1 MKLPS
6 ASMYFS
12 PERTIGWA
20 IGTVAIAQV
29 AAATTVS
36 AQPIPA
42 EDGTATQVTPHKD
55 RFDIQGGQRSSDGS
69 NLFHSFDRFDLN
81 EGQTANFILDPTIQN
96 ILGRVVGGDASYIN
110 GLIQVSGGDANLFL
124 LNPAGIV
131 FGSQAR
137 LDVPASFT
145 ATTATGIGFEEG
157 SWFDAF
163 STHSWANL
171 VGEPNAFRFDGTNPG
186 SIANFGEL
194 AVTPGE
200 NISLLGGTILN
211 DGILSAPGGNITLAA
226 IPGENLIRLSAGENL
241 LSLEVSPIENPNFTP
256 LSLPELL
263 TGGNLD
269 DAGSVTVKPDGTVTL
284 TSTQI
289 EPQVGDAIVSGE
301 VSVRGNAH
309 NPTNIQILGNRVGL
323 FGATLDASGDWGGG
337 NIFIGGDFG
346 GLGTLPTAQ
355 QTVVDARTSIF
366 ADALQSGDGGR
377 VSIWADDTTQ
387 FFGHI
392 RARGSVP
399 TPHTP
404 HPTPSSGAFV
414 EISGANALQF
424 AGTVNLLTPG
434 GEAGNLLLD
443 PKNITIAPSG
453 TIATTPDLLAD
464 NGFGESA
471 AGDVTITGAALG
483 AAIDAASVTL
493 QANNDIIIDDNI
505 TATTPGNGLSL
516 QAGRS
521 ISIEANRNIQLNG
534 GDFSA
539 RINDENAIAGER
551 DPGNARFEL
560 NSDAQILTDGGNVTI
575 EPGNFDGTTIG
586 EVLLSGS
593 TLDAGEGNIEISG
606 TGAVGESTSAGIEL
620 TDSARVTT
628 TGTGTIALDGIGGTG
643 LDRQIGIRIRNSAS
657 IETENGNISLMG
669 EGTGTQSGN
678 AGIQLD
684 TGGAIVSTGTGNIL
698 LDGIS
703 GPGTDSN
710 PGIWLRDAPS
720 RIRTAE
726 GNITLTGRS
735 QASNRQNHGIL
746 LGNGGVVESTGGGNI
761 TLEGMGSPGTGENDG
776 IQIRD
781 AGSRVSSVDGDLT
794 LTGVGFG
801 TDDKNHGIFM
811 FDGGIVESTGGG
823 NVALEGVGAAGVN
836 DNDGIRIRDDGSRV
850 SSVDG
855 DLTLTGVGSGTGT
868 DNYGIFLGFD
878 GVVEVTGTGNIQWD
892 GRGGG
897 GTDRNDGIRI
907 RDNARV
913 GSTSGE
919 IHLTG
924 SSAGTGANN
933 YGILLDRGGGV
944 ESTGNITLEGTGGVG
959 LDLNSGI
966 RIKDATTSIRSSDGD
981 ISLTG
986 IGMGTQQDNYGIL
999 LDLGS
1004 SVEAMGTGNIT
1015 FDGTSEVGRERNAGI
1030 RIRDDARVSAVDGA
1044 IGLTGSSA
1052 GMGQNNSGIILSQGG
1067 TVEATGSGSISLDG
1081 STQSSRR
1088 SQGISLDG
1096 ENTRISTIDGEIHLT
1111 GTSLGP
1117 ENDNDG
1123 IRIEDGAVVESTG
1136 TGNLTLTGT
1145 GDGSVSS
1152 DGIDLRDLDSRVS
1165 SVNGDIRL
1173 TGTSLKTGG
1182 GNEGIDL
1189 LNNAAIESTG
1199 TGNLVL
1205 EGLAPGLGIDIA
1217 SSSISLASG
1226 NIVLTG
1232 NAIELTGSS
1241 QLSGGGAI
1249 AFEPV
1254 DPDIDIAIGDF
1265 PSHEGLN
1272 VTGNDLEILQ
1282 DGFREI
1288 RFGRPESTGTI
1299 TFDDL
1304 VRFQDPVRVVGGA
1317 TLQGPDRE
1325 TTWTLSGV
1333 NSGTLSGYPN
1343 GLTFEN
1349 IENLIG
1355 GDRNDTFI
1363 FENGA
1368 TLTGVI
1374 NGARGIDALDY
1385 SAYSTPVTV
1394 DLPNHFATGTEGV
1407 FSIENVTLPVPQP
1420 VSIPTPEPTPKP
1432 IPEATPEI
1440 AEPEPIPEATPEN
1453 TEPEPIPEP
1462 NSENTEPEP
1471 IPEAIPEVSQPEF
1484 LPEPN
1489 SEITEPEPIPEAIP
1503 EVSPPEFLP
1512 EPNSEI
1518 TEPEPIGNPD
1528 PMERV
1533 PQNAPWTFETLDL
1546 HQNLP
1551 EPDSHTPVLDR
1562 SFRDDIGRALDE
1574 GQIDRAVE
1582 LYDRYLSEETE
1593 AHFNRTLDGEILSFE
1608 SLQTRLRQ
1616 MLDAGNSRAAVIY
1629 AFSRPD
1635 RLDLIFVSP
1644 EGKPIRKQV
1653 LEADRETLG
1662 RTSADFRRHI
1672 TDRTRLRTTS
1682 YLDSAQTL
1690 YRWLLEPLEAELA
1703 ASGVETLIF
1712 ALDDGLRLLP
1722 LAALHDGDRFLVEK
1736 YSLALVPSLTLTA
1749 TQATPLKNGR
1759 VLAMGASQFEQ
1770 LPPLPAVPVELAAIV
1785 SEIETG
1791 QISDRNS
1798 NQMPGLWSGKAL
1810 LNDAFTLENLQHQQ
1824 QNQSFEILHLATH
1837 AQFKGGNS
1845 TNSYI
1850 QFWNEPL
1857 YLDRLSILERGRSAP
1872 DLLVLSACSTAVGDV
1887 GSELGFAGV
1896 AVQSGIPSA
1905 IASLWYVSDEATLAL
1920 MQGFY
1925 ARLIDAPHHAEA
1937 LRQAQIAILQ
1947 GDIYLES
1954 GQLQDRGTQRSV
1966 PLPFATRKQGNYAHP
1981 YFWAA
1986 FTSIGNPW

>member
-1 MKLPS
+1 
-6 ASMYFS
+6 MYFS
-12 PERTIGWA
+12 PEHRIGWA
-20 IGTVAIAQV
+20 IGMVAIAQV

-42 EDGTATQVTPHKD
+42 GDGTATQVTPNGD
-55 RFDIQGGQRSSDGS
+55 RFDIEGGQRSSDGI

-81 EGQTANFILDPTIQN
+81 EGQTANFILDPAIQN

-110 GLIQVSGGDANLFL
+110 GLIQVTGGDANLFL

-131 FGSQAR
+131 FGSHAR

-157 SWFDAF
+157 GWFDAF

-171 VGEPNAFRFDGTNPG
+171 VGDPNAFRFDGTNPG

-200 NISLLGGTILN
+200 NLSLLGGTILN
-211 DGILSAPGGNITLAA
+211 DGTLSAPEGNITLAA
-226 IPGENLIRLSAGENL
+226 IPGENLVRLSAGENL

-269 DAGSVTVKPDGTVTL
+269 DAGSVTVQPDGTVTL

-301 VSVRGNAH
+301 VSVRGNAD
-309 NPTNIQILGNRVGL
+309 NPTNIQILGSRVGL

-337 NIFIGGDFG
+337 NISIGGDFG

-377 VSIWADDTTQ
+377 VSVWADDTTQ
-387 FFGHI
+387 FFGHLS
-392 RARGSVP
+392 ARGSVP
-399 TPHTP
+399 TPHTL
-404 HPTPSSGAFV
+404 HPTPSSGGFV
-414 EISGANALQF
+414 EISGANALHF

-443 PKNITIAPSG
+443 PKNITIAPTG
-453 TIATTPDLLAD
+453 TIATTPDLLAN

-483 AAIDAASVTL
+483 AAIDGASVTL
-493 QANNDIIIDDNI
+493 QANNDIVIDDDI

-521 ISIEANRNIQLNG
+521 ISIEANRSIQLNG

-539 RINDENAIAGER
+539 RINDENAMAGER
-551 DPGNARFEL
+551 DAGNPRFEL
-560 NSDAQILTDGGNVTI
+560 NPNAQILTDGGNITI
-575 EPGNFDGTTIG
+575 DLGNFGGTAIG
-586 EVLLSGS
+586 DVRFSGS
-593 TLDAGEGNIEISG
+593 TLDAGGGNIEISG
-606 TGAVGESTSAGIEL
+606 TGGVGESASAGIEL
-620 TDSARVTT
+620 TDSALVTT
-628 TGTGTIALDGIGGTG
+628 TGTGTIALDGMGGTG
-643 LDRQIGIRIRNSAS
+643 LDRHIGIRIRNNAS
-657 IETENGNISLMG
+657 IETEHGNISLTG
-669 EGTGTQSGN
+669 VGTGTQSGN
-678 AGIQLD
+678 AGIQID
-684 TGGAIVSTGTGNIL
+684 SGGTILSAGTGNIL
-698 LDGIS
+698 LDGAS

-710 PGIWLRDAPS
+710 PGILLRDSPS

-726 GNITLTGRS
+726 GDITLTGRS
-735 QASNRQNHGIL
+735 QASNLQNHGIL
-746 LGNGGVVESTGGGNI
+746 LENGGVVESTGEGNI
-761 TLEGMGSPGTGENDG
+761 AFNGMGSPGTRENDG

-781 AGSRVSSVDGDLT
+781 DGSRVSSVDGDLAM
-794 LTGVGFG
+794 TGVGFG
-801 TDDKNHGIFM
+801 TDDKNHGIFV
-811 FDGGIVESTGGG
+811 FDGGVVESTGGG
-823 NVALEGVGAAGVN
+823 NVALEGIGAAGVN

-850 SSVDG
+850 SVVDG

-878 GVVEVTGTGNIQWD
+878 GAAEVTGTGNIELD

-897 GTDRNDGIRI
+897 GSDRNDGIRI

-913 GSTSGE
+913 RSTGGA
-919 IHLTG
+919 IHLAG
-924 SSAGTGANN
+924 SSAGTGVEN

-966 RIKDATTSIRSSDGD
+966 RIKDATTSIRSTDGD
-981 ISLTG
+981 ITLTG
-986 IGMGTQQDNYGIL
+986 VGMGTRQDNYGIL

-1015 FDGTSEVGRERNAGI
+1015 FDGTSQVGRDRNAGI

-1044 IGLTGSSA
+1044 IALAGSSA
-1052 GMGQNNSGIILSQGG
+1052 GMGRNNRGILLGQGG
-1067 TVEATGSGSISLDG
+1067 TVEATGSGSISLEG
-1081 STQSSRR
+1081 TTENSRL
-1088 SQGISLDG
+1088 SQGISLNG
-1096 ENTRISTIDGEIHLT
+1096 ANTRISAIDGEIRLT
-1111 GTSLGP
+1111 GTSLGLDS
-1117 ENDNDG
+1117 DNDG

-1145 GDGSVSS
+1145 GEGSFGS
-1152 DGIDLRDLDSRVS
+1152 DGIDLRDRDSRVS
-1165 SVNGDIRL
+1165 SIDGDIHL
-1173 TGTSLKTGG
+1173 TGTSLKTGS

-1189 LNNAAIESTG
+1189 LNHAAIESTG

-1205 EGLAPGLGIDIA
+1205 EGLAPDLGIDIA
-1217 SSSISLASG
+1217 NSSISLASG
-1226 NIVLTG
+1226 DMTLTG
-1232 NAIELTGSS
+1232 NAIQLTGSTR
-1241 QLSGGGAI
+1241 LGGSGAI
-1249 AFEPV
+1249 AFEPA
-1254 DPDIDIAIGDF
+1254 DPIGIGIGDNLVDAR
-1265 PSHEGLN
+1265 LN
-1272 VTGNDLEILQ
+1272 LNTSELSTLQ

-1288 RFGRPESTGTI
+1288 RFGRPDGTGDI
-1299 TFDDL
+1299 TLDAAAT
-1304 VRFQDPVRVVGGA
+1304 FQDPVRIVGGS
-1317 TLQGPDRE
+1317 TLIGPDRD

-1333 NSGTLSGYPN
+1333 NSGTLTGYPN

-1349 IENLIG
+1349 IENLTG
-1355 GDRNDTFI
+1355 GDRNDTFV

-1368 TLTGVI
+1368 SLTGII

-1394 DLPNHFATGTEGV
+1394 DLPNNLATGTRGV
-1407 FSIENVTLPVPQP
+1407 FNIENVTLPVPQP
-1420 VSIPTPEPTPKP
+1420 VSIPTPEPIPEVSEPESTPEPNPEIAAPEPIPEPIPEVSEPESTPEPNPKIAAP
-1432 IPEATPEI
+1432 EPIPAAIPEVTEPELIPEAISEPNPEIAEPELIPEATPEVT
-1440 AEPEPIPEATPEN
+1440 EPEFVPEAT
-1453 TEPEPIPEP
+1453 
-1462 NSENTEPEP
+1462 
-1471 IPEAIPEVSQPEF
+1471 
-1484 LPEPN
+1484 
-1489 SEITEPEPIPEAIP
+1489 
-1503 EVSPPEFLP
+1503 
-1512 EPNSEI
+1512 
-1518 TEPEPIGNPD
+1518 PEPIGNPG
-1528 PMERV
+1528 PMERL
-1533 PQNAPWTFETLDL
+1533 PQNAPWTFDALDL

-1551 EPDSHTPVLDR
+1551 EPDRHTPVLER
-1562 SFRDDIGRALDE
+1562 SFRDDIGRALDA
-1574 GQIDRAVE
+1574 GQTDRAVE

-1593 AHFNRTLDGEILSFE
+1593 AHFNRTLDGEIISFE

-1653 LEADRETLG
+1653 LEADRETLA
-1662 RTSADFRRHI
+1662 RISNDFRRHV
-1672 TDRTRLRTTS
+1672 TDRTRLQTTS

-1690 YRWLLEPLEAELA
+1690 YQWLIEPLEAELA
-1703 ASGVETLIF
+1703 ATGVETLIF

-1749 TQATPLKNGR
+1749 TKATSLKNGR
-1759 VLAMGASQFEQ
+1759 VLAMGASQFER

-1785 SEIETG
+1785 SDIETG
-1791 QISDRNS
+1791 QISERNS
-1798 NQMPGLWSGKAL
+1798 HQMPGLWSGKAL

-1845 TNSYI
+1845 ANSYI

-1937 LRQAQIAILQ
+1937 LRQAQIAILR
-1947 GDIYLES
+1947 GDIYFES
-1954 GQLQDRGTQRSV
+1954 GQLHDRDTQRSV
-1966 PLPFATRKQGNYAHP
+1966 PLPFSSRKQGNYTHP